1 MSGFSTK
8 AKLCKRYLDVCS
20 SRSALMFFVPIRMFE
35 FDTFL
40 MCPKC
45 GALLSSGMN
54 PSNFLQKTFRL

>member
-1 MSGFSTK
+1 
-8 AKLCKRYLDVCS
+8 
-20 SRSALMFFVPIRMFE
+20 MFFVPIRMFE